1 MSNRIPRGYE
11 RNSNLTRHY
20 LEISQ
25 GIRPA
30 IESKPAQYLPVEVQ
44 DQYLNDWV
52 VISAGTI
59 VSCDPSGDL
68 VFCNGGNPTTLTYTA
83 NDIGITVDLDSESDT
98 YVTVAGAAASGMAPN
113 KPIGVAPYDY
123 YQNINQGYDLATPQ
137 GLTRYTNYQIQDKV
151 AILCDY
157 LVELPVRP
165 ATDSNVAP
173 GAYDASGTI
182 RCGDL
187 VQSNALG
194 AFVLWQGPTFAN
206 YNATCSGYVTAIGN
220 PVDQIVGRCIQRAS
234 ARVVDNLD
242 TVQTVPGLGLSGSA
256 TSGYPQ
262 HLYDYT
268 NSAAYDYKVLI
279 QLMVS

>member
-1 MSNRIPRGYE
+1 MANRIPRGYE

-25 GIRPA
+25 GVRPA
-30 IESKPAQYLPVEVQ
+30 IVARPAQYLPVKVQ

-68 VFCNGGNPTTLTYTA
+68 IWANGGQNHTITYTA
-83 NDIGITVDLDSESDT
+83 NDVGLTIDITANGRDS
-98 YVTVAGAAASGMAPN
+98 YVTAAATSASGLLPN

-123 YQNINQGYDLATPQ
+123 FQNLNQGYDSASPG
-137 GLTRYTNYQIQDKV
+137 GLTKYTNYQIQDKV

-157 LVELPVRP
+157 LIELPVRGD
-165 ATDSNVAP
+165 TSAP
-173 GAYDASGTI
+173 GANDSSGVIT
-182 RCGDL
+182 CGDL
-187 VQSNALG
+187 VQPNENG
-194 AFVLWQGPTFAN
+194 AFVLWKERVFGN
-206 YNATCSGYVTAIGN
+206 DESSCSGYLTSFGN
-220 PVDQIVGRCIQRAS
+220 PIEQIVGRCIHRS
-234 ARVVDNLD
+234 TVSVVDNLEK
-242 TVQTVPGLGLSGSA
+242 VQTVPGLGLSGSA

-262 HLYDYT
+262 HLYDYD
-268 NSAAYDYKVLI
+268 NDAAYSAKVLI